1 MNGKQ
6 TAFHRLIVRT
16 EHERLR
22 ALRKMNWR
30 LGITL
35 FWLSFTVGFNLS
47 DRLQTWQVMHRLN
60 RRINTPLTDVEK
72 ACLELAGAWQDS

>member
-22 ALRKMNWR
+22 ALRKMNW
-30 LGITL
+30 
-35 FWLSFTVGFNLS
+35 LSFTVGFNLS
-47 DRLQTWQVMHRLN
+47 DRLQAWQVMHRLN
-60 RRINTPLTDVEK
+60 RRINTPLTAVEK